1 MGDAILRY
9 RDLMTDSILLQPTM
23 TLPSPALAKLFS
35 QVLAGELP
43 ISDLVKAIQSLETD
57 SQPEP
62 INTSPPESSSGEGPD
77 FSVNSET
84 NPDESV
90 SITPGANI
98 DIGRLT
104 RCGFG
109 EVIYGEG
116 KKVELLGR
124 IAESQ
129 LKAGQKV
136 LITRLDSEAA
146 ERLKQQ
152 FPNCQPNPE
161 ARTLRISRDE
171 CSKVRPLNSDE
182 SANQIHVAVVT
193 AGSTDRFVAE
203 EVSETLEWMGIPQTR
218 FEDIGVA
225 GPQRLTNA
233 LPELRKASVIV
244 IAAGMEGA
252 LPAVVGGH
260 LSVPIFAIPTSV
272 GYGANFGGLSA
283 LLSMLNTCAS
293 SVAVVNIDSGFKGGY
308 LAGMVASQ
316 LINLQKTLEEK
327 RLEENR

>member
-1 MGDAILRY
+1 M
-9 RDLMTDSILLQPTM
+9 
-23 TLPSPALAKLFS
+23 
-35 QVLAGELP
+35 
-43 ISDLVKAIQSLETD
+43 
-57 SQPEP
+57 
-62 INTSPPESSSGEGPD
+62 
-77 FSVNSET
+77 
-84 NPDESV
+84 
-90 SITPGANI
+90 
-98 DIGRLT
+98 
-104 RCGFG
+104 
-109 EVIYGEG
+109 
-116 KKVELLGR
+116 
-124 IAESQ
+124 
-129 LKAGQKV
+129 
-136 LITRLDSEAA
+136 
-146 ERLKQQ
+146 
-152 FPNCQPNPE
+152 
-161 ARTLRISRDE
+161 
-171 CSKVRPLNSDE
+171 
-182 SANQIHVAVVT
+182 AVVT

-316 LINLQKTLEEK
+316 LINLQRT
-327 RLEENR
+327 LEENR